1 MINNQEDMKKVFIEH
16 KHGIEIFQHAV
27 INSIASIVYCEFI
40 QNIQLKEYPSPH
52 YLIPRI
58 DSVRSFL
65 KTDGDF
71 MSDVGKQ
78 LIAILPSNR
87 WVQYVNYKEHPDF
100 VLFRDDNI
108 DMTDSILRSYIL
120 PNASRGIPE
129 VISRKFEVGSD
140 SRKGVID
147 ESYELDIFSGGI
159 PFSYYKYIID
169 ETCMQLLKSTDSVDR
184 KVVPCT
190 DPSSIEIG
198 PNSMLGINHRCAI
211 CQILLSTDMV
221 IDNNIM
227 RLIGRATE
235 TSLID
240 SHSNGNYIVS
250 SGQTNCLEIYDFS
263 K

>member
-1 MINNQEDMKKVFIEH
+1 MINNQEDMKKVFVER
-16 KHGIEIFQHAV
+16 KHEIEIFQHAV

-40 QNIQLKEYPSPH
+40 QNIQIKEYPSQH

-65 KTDGDF
+65 RTDGNF
-71 MSDVGKQ
+71 MSNVGKQ

-100 VLFRDDNI
+100 VIFHDENI

-169 ETCMQLLKSTDSVDR
+169 ETCMQLLKSTDSIDR

-190 DPSSIEIG
+190 DPSNIEIG

-221 IDNNIM
+221 IDTNIM
-227 RLIGRATE
+227 GLIGTATN
-235 TSLID
+235 TSFID
-240 SHSNGNYIVS
+240 SFNNGKYIVAS
-250 SGQTNCLEIYDFS
+250 EPNNYLDIYDFG